1 MKEIVHLIM
10 IVLFYGVGITFFI
23 IMAIHESKMHK
34 LHREYWQREIKRMEE
49 MKRAEKKIKRKKE
62 SEEK

>member
-1 MKEIVHLIM
+1 MQNIIKLI
-10 IVLFYGVGITFFI
+10 FI
-23 IMAIHESKMHK
+23 IVFYVLAITYFIILLIHENKMNK

-49 MKRAEKKIKRKKE
+49 MKRVEKKIKRKKE